1 MIRIDWGEVE
11 NFKSQM
17 LREGVS
23 DSQEFSIIILYH
35 GKRDSERRAI
45 KLASIEPAL
54 FEISDNTLIRGL
66 YVYDLECKRVFL
78 RFCSNEQINNLETAP
93 ASGHPHVLRD
103 FGGMTPECRDVWLN
117 ITEAAL
123 QQYLTEA

>member
-1 MIRIDWGEVE
+1 MIKIDWGEVE
-11 NFKSQM
+11 NFKLLM
-17 LREGVS
+17 NREGVS

-45 KLASIEPAL
+45 KLANIESAL
-54 FEISDNTLIRGL
+54 FEISDNGQIRGL

-78 RFCSNEQINNLETAP
+78 RFCSDNQVNNLETAP
-93 ASGHPHVLRD
+93 ASGHPYVLRE
-103 FGGMTPECRDVWLN
+103 FGGMTPECRDVWVD